1 VHRAHA
7 QSLQRHMI
15 KGARIA
21 ISHALNESLAPP
33 SIKNAKI
40 LMDGLICFGSRM
52 SLSRNSSRSICLS
65 TLAAHSAISEEM
77 SRRSLREFWLPQ
89 NRVLAIGKPGLNRS
103 GGPIDTTFDADPR

>member
-1 VHRAHA
+1 
-7 QSLQRHMI
+7 MI

-21 ISHALNESLAPP
+21 ISHALNESLAPRA
-33 SIKNAKI
+33 INKNAKL

-65 TLAAHSAISEEM
+65 TLAAHSANSEEM